1 MSNPEDVMF
10 SPAVKAEQMRLGSRT
25 LFEDRD
31 WKTEITDDLRQFL
44 GVIDTFFF
52 ATASADG
59 QPYIQHRGG
68 PPGFLKTIGS
78 HTLAFA
84 DFAGNRQYITLGH
97 LKENDRA
104 HIFILH
110 FATRQRVKLWGRARV
125 VEGDLELMERLVDPR
140 YKAKP
145 ERAIVFTLEAWDVNC
160 QQHII
165 PRYSEAE
172 IAPAVDRLGERIKE
186 LEEEVARLKGAPEAS
201 TLSSSSGA
209 RDLPAASK
217 VPRYARGDR
226 HISARHAPCFL
237 GFPKG
242 EPDMT
247 KPKAIAL
254 NRRTILAAAGRRHR
268 RARRAAHPA
277 RRRARSSWSAVP
289 PATRTSSRRS
299 SRRWSRRSTAARSS
313 MRARARWSIS
323 RRCRRT
329 RTSNISRSSRWTIP
343 S

>member
-1 MSNPEDVMF
+1 MTNPEDVMF
-10 SPAVKAEQMRLGSRT
+10 SPAVKAEQMRLGSR
-25 LFEDRD
+25 LQFEDRD

-44 GVIDTFFF
+44 GAIDTFFF

-104 HIFILH
+104 HIFLLH

-125 VEGDLELMERLVDPR
+125 VEGDLELMERLVDPG

-172 IAPAVDRLGERIKE
+172 VAPAVDRLAQRIKE
-186 LEEEVARLKGAPEAS
+186 LEEEVARLKGTP
-201 TLSSSSGA
+201 GA
-209 RDLPAASK
+209 
-217 VPRYARGDR
+217 
-226 HISARHAPCFL
+226 
-237 GFPKG
+237 
-242 EPDMT
+242 
-247 KPKAIAL
+247 
-254 NRRTILAAAGRRHR
+254 
-268 RARRAAHPA
+268 
-277 RRRARSSWSAVP
+277 
-289 PATRTSSRRS
+289 
-299 SRRWSRRSTAARSS
+299 
-313 MRARARWSIS
+313 
-323 RRCRRT
+323 
-329 RTSNISRSSRWTIP
+329 
-343 S
+343 